1 MDKQTV
7 TLLKECNAGCKMAL
21 NSMDR
26 LKDFLMNAELEQT
39 LTTYKDQHKK
49 LEEESSKQLKE
60 MGESEQQP
68 DKIAS
73 AFSWI
78 TTEMKLMIKDDSAQ
92 IAKILMNGCNMGIQS
107 ISECMNKCPDASHD
121 SISLAKKLV
130 KCEEKMMEDMKKYL

>member
-1 MDKQTV
+1 
-7 TLLKECNAGCKMAL
+7 MAL

>member
-26 LKDFLMNAELEQT
+26 LNDFLMNAELEQT

>member
-7 TLLKECNAGCKMAL
+7 TLLKECNAGCKMAVG
-21 NSMDR
+21 SIDR
-26 LKDFLMNAELEQT
+26 IKEFVMNAELEQT
-39 LTTYKDQHKK
+39 LTAYKEQHKK
-49 LEEESSKQLKE
+49 LEEESSKLLAE
-60 MGESEQQP
+60 LGERGQQP

-78 TTEMKLMIKDDSAQ
+78 TTEVKLLVKDDSTQ

-107 ISECMNKCPDASHD
+107 ISECMNKCPDASHG

-130 KCEEKMMEDMKKYL
+130 KCEEKLMEDMKKYL

>member
-1 MDKQTV
+1 MEEQTV
-7 TLLKECNAGCKMAL
+7 VLLKECNAGCKMAI

-26 LKDFLMNAELEQT
+26 LKDFIMNADLDQT
-39 LTTYKDQHKK
+39 VTTYREQHRK
-49 LEEESSKQLKE
+49 LEEESSELLKKL
-60 MGESEQQP
+60 GEGEQQP

-78 TTEMKLMIKDDSAQ
+78 TTEMKMLIKDDSTQA
-92 IAKILMNGCNMGIQS
+92 AKILMNGCNMGIQS

-130 KCEEKMMEDMKKYL
+130 KCEEKFMEDLKKYL

>member
-7 TLLKECNAGCKMAL
+7 TLLKECNAGCKMAI

-39 LTTYKDQHKK
+39 LTTCKEQHKK
-49 LEEESSKQLKE
+49 LEEESSKLLKE
-60 MGESEQQP
+60 MGECEQQP

-92 IAKILMNGCNMGIQS
+92 IAKLLMNVFARHC
-107 ISECMNKCPDASHD
+107 
-121 SISLAKKLV
+121 
-130 KCEEKMMEDMKKYL
+130 